1 MLHAVKMKEPKAL
14 LQRFLPLLLAILLL
28 AAAFRPHHEKKSR
41 LRIVPGVW
49 PAAEP
54 LLVAGDLQVLP
65 PNRFQ
70 IIEITW
76 SSAVVRAFGSGAA
89 DVAVVTLD
97 SALRMREAGQKLK
110 VLKVLSQSE
119 GADAVLARPQ
129 IQRLQDLKGKRV
141 GVERSAGYYLLANA
155 LESVGMTMT
164 EVEMVPMFQ
173 SEMEPAMLAGQV
185 EAVVVTD
192 PWLTKLT
199 HNGTHSIYDSTQL
212 KLPILYLL
220 VASERACSSSREE
233 LVSLLR
239 VQEEMAETIWAGK
252 PFLGMDAVLRR
263 ENLNAAELSSCLGRL
278 RRLNKAE
285 NVEKLKQLPQLA
297 LQMEDLMIRTGIIM
311 SKPAGGEWID
321 DSLTKEV
328 LP

>member
-1 MLHAVKMKEPKAL
+1 MHADRMKEPKAL
-14 LQRFLPLLLAILLL
+14 LRRFLPLLLAILLL
-28 AAAFRPHHEKKSR
+28 AAAFLPQQEKKSR

-97 SALRMREAGQKLK
+97 SVLRMREAGQKLK
-110 VLKVLSQSE
+110 VLKVLCQSA
-119 GADAVLARPQ
+119 GADAVLARPE
-129 IQRLQDLKGKRV
+129 IQRLEDLKGKRV
-141 GVERSAGYYLLANA
+141 AVERSAGSYLLANA
-155 LESVGMTMT
+155 LESVGMTMS
-164 EVEMVPMFQ
+164 EIEIVPMFQ
-173 SEMEPAMLAGQV
+173 SEMEPALQTGQV
-185 EAVVVTD
+185 EAAVVTD
-192 PWLTKLT
+192 PWLTKLS
-199 HNGTHSIYDSTQL
+199 HNGMHSLYDSTQL
-212 KLPILYLL
+212 KVPITYLL
-220 VASERACSSSREE
+220 VASERACMSSREE
-233 LVSLLR
+233 LESLLR
-239 VQEEMAETIWAGK
+239 VQEELTDILWSGK

-278 RRLNKAE
+278 HPLNKSENAE
-285 NVEKLKQLPQLA
+285 RLKQLPQMA
-297 LQMEDLMIRTGIIM
+297 LQMEGLMIRNGIII
-311 SKPAGGEWID
+311 SKPAGGNWID
-321 DSLTKEV
+321 ASFTKEV

>member
-1 MLHAVKMKEPKAL
+1 MAL

-28 AAAFRPHHEKKSR
+28 AAAFLPHHEKKSR

-89 DVAVVTLD
+89 DVALVTLD

-110 VLKVLSQSE
+110 VLKVLKVLSQSA
-119 GADAVLARPQ
+119 GADAILARPQ
-129 IQRLQDLKGKRV
+129 VQRLQDLKGKRV
-141 GVERSAGYYLLANA
+141 GVERSAGSYLLANA

-164 EVEMVPMFQ
+164 EIEMVPMFQ

-199 HNGTHSIYDSTQL
+199 HNGTHCLYDSTQL
-212 KLPILYLL
+212 KVPIIYLL

-233 LVSLLR
+233 LVSLLQ
-239 VQEEMAETIWAGK
+239 VQEKMAETIWAGK

-263 ENLNAAELSSCLGRL
+263 ENLDAAELSSCLGRL
-278 RRLNKAE
+278 RRLNKTE
-285 NVEKLKQLPQLA
+285 NMEKLNQLPQLA
-297 LQMEDLMIRTGIIM
+297 LQMEEQMIRAGILL
-311 SKPAGGEWID
+311 SKPAGGAWID
-321 DSLTKEV
+321 DSFTKEA

>member
-1 MLHAVKMKEPKAL
+1 MKETKAM
-14 LQRFLPLLLAILLL
+14 LQRFLPLLLAMLLL
-28 AAAFRPHHEKKSR
+28 AAAFLPHHEKKSR

-54 LLVAGDLQVLP
+54 LLVAGDLQILP

-89 DVAVVTLD
+89 DVAVVTFD
-97 SALRMREAGQKLK
+97 TVLRMREAGQKLK
-110 VLKVLSQSE
+110 VLKILNQSE
-119 GADAVLARPQ
+119 GADAVLARPE
-129 IQRLQDLKGKRV
+129 IQRLQDLKGKRI
-141 GVERSAGYYLLANA
+141 GVERSAGSYLLANA
-155 LESVGMTMT
+155 LESVGMTMK
-164 EVEMVPMFQ
+164 EIEMVPMFQ

-185 EAVVVTD
+185 EAAVVTD
-192 PWLTKLT
+192 PWLTKLS
-199 HNGTHSIYDSTQL
+199 NSGTHSLYDSTQL
-212 KLPILYLL
+212 KVPITYLL
-220 VASERACSSSREE
+220 VASERACMSSREE
-233 LVSLLR
+233 LESLLQ

-285 NVEKLKQLPQLA
+285 NEKMLKQLPQLA
-297 LQMEDLMIRTGIIM
+297 QQMEEQMIRNGIIT
-311 SKPAGGEWID
+311 SKPAAGKWID
-321 DSLTKEV
+321 GSFTKEG